1 MKKIIFILFSFILYN
16 ASTAFG
22 QTVNDVPISAID
34 VEYIQI
40 GSSAKP
46 FSSIITIQVDFGQ
59 KSNFMSTESTS
70 LLDKEGSPMEFNSM
84 IEALN
89 FFSQSGYEY
98 LDAYSISINNRDVV
112 YYLLRKKKEEG
123 K

>member
-1 MKKIIFILFSFILYN
+1 MKTIITSVFFFVLLGISNGY
-16 ASTAFG
+16 A
-22 QTVNDVPISAID
+22 QTVNNVSLNAID